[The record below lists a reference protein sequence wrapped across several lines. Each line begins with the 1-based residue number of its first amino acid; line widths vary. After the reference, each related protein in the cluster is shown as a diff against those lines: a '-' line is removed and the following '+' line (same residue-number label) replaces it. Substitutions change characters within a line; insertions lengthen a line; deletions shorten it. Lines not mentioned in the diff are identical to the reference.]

1 MIEKR
6 NIFLIGPMGAGKS
19 TIGFQLSKHLGM
31 SFYDSDHE
39 IEKRTGVDISWVF
52 DIEGE
57 SGFRVREE
65 KVISELTQMNKIVL
79 ATGGGSIL
87 SKKIRNIL
95 SARGVII
102 YLKVAIEKQLL
113 RTNRSK
119 HRPLLNTTESS
130 EMVLRRLANVRN
142 PLYEEISDITINTNN
157 QHTKSIVNYIVH
169 TLKTI

>member
-1 MIEKR
+1 MVEKR

-19 TIGFQLSKHLGM
+19 TIGLQLSKELGM

-52 DIEGE
+52 DVEGE
-57 SGFRVREE
+57 SGFRLREE
-65 KVISELTQMNKIVL
+65 KIISELTAMNKIVL

-87 SKKIRNIL
+87 SNKIRNIL
-95 SARGVII
+95 SARGIII

-130 EMVLRRLANVRN
+130 EMVLRRLATIRN
-142 PLYEEISDITINTNN
+142 PLYDEISDITINTNN
-157 QHTKSIVNYIVH
+157 KHARAIVSYIIQA
-169 TLKTI
+169 LKKI

>member
-19 TIGFQLSKHLGM
+19 TIGFQLSKQLGM

-65 KVISELTQMNKIVL
+65 KVISELTKMNKIVL

-87 SKKIRNIL
+87 SKRIRNIL

-113 RTNRSK
+113 RTNRDK

-130 EMVLRRLANVRN
+130 EMVLRRLAIVRN
-142 PLYEEISDITINTNN
+142 PLYEAMSDITINTNN
-157 QHTKSIVNYIVH
+157 QHTKSIVNYIVN